1 MLSLGFITPLSDSV
15 LLRVDSEREDYLEV
29 ETARGNVFVS
39 YNLGTEDIVVGE
51 ANVRVDDG
59 KYHVVRYKK
68 RNLGFL
74 SREVEFQLMRF
85 FVYFR
90 FTRSGANST
99 LQVDDNQ
106 VLTVSKIRQNHGNL
120 PQRQNRAFRSRP
132 ATRAAATSSPC
143 STASPSCSWAES
155 GTPCSAGSRSH
166 SR

>member
-74 SREVEFQLMRF
+74 SREVKF
-85 FVYFR
+85 
-90 FTRSGANST
+90 
-99 LQVDDNQ
+99 
-106 VLTVSKIRQNHGNL
+106 
-120 PQRQNRAFRSRP
+120 
-132 ATRAAATSSPC
+132 
-143 STASPSCSWAES
+143 
-155 GTPCSAGSRSH
+155 
-166 SR
+166 

>member
-68 RNLGFL
+68 R
-74 SREVEFQLMRF
+74 
-85 FVYFR
+85 
-90 FTRSGANST
+90 
-99 LQVDDNQ
+99 
-106 VLTVSKIRQNHGNL
+106 I
-120 PQRQNRAFRSRP
+120 
-132 ATRAAATSSPC
+132 
-143 STASPSCSWAES
+143 
-155 GTPCSAGSRSH
+155 
-166 SR
+166 